1 LISNIY
7 GSSRVG
13 IKNTNKRVTALAY
26 NIQGGV
32 SDIII
37 PETINPLDPVK
48 RSLGEKQYELSNH
61 LGNVLVTVSDRKLAE
76 GTEGST
82 ATGYRAEVLFAS
94 DYYPFGMLEQSGDPD
109 WSKAERHGQMP
120 GREYSAEE
128 YRYGFQ
134 GQETDKEWLGGAVS
148 YKYRVHDARIG
159 RFLSV
164 DPLAPDYPHN
174 SPYAFSENRVIDGV
188 ELEGLEW
195 ESVKD
200 DQGNVTE
207 VQLNVDLQTE
217 GLTNAQVEAY
227 KAGMVSYFDEFFQ
240 NSTGGQVSG
249 RLMFNQDP
257 LNDGVVPKMSLKA
270 DMYPEGLT
278 EDDLVVVGQTTGYIM
293 HIQTRNKFN
302 QFLTPEEFA
311 PDGIHE
317 IMHTARIGHPFEIT
331 QSIDTELLLGDGVD
345 LITTVNTDSNI
356 ALNVMMYGHYSING
370 TMVSESIKNSKFSTL
385 LLTGGQINYLMK
397 EIEIQKNVGAQAKNP
412 LSMFWN
418 FGLNYDPIKKK

>member
-1 LISNIY
+1 LINNIY

-13 IKNTNKRVTALAY
+13 IKNTNRRVTALAY

-94 DYYPFGMLEQSGDPD
+94 DYYPFGM
-109 WSKAERHGQMP
+109 QMP
-120 GREYSAEE
+120 GREFSQEE

-188 ELEGLEW
+188 ELEGLEFIDYW
-195 ESVKD
+195 NARIKINNFGSAVIRVSTMSETYQENWDNHLTALGIPPSSMDIDNYLASREPERFTVIPAELLTRPSILD
-200 DQGNVTE
+200 DDMEKGFIENANKEIPRYTLKGKLDRRYNSTKRIKFNAKMAKGMLVVEAIGLAVEAIQGWGAMFDSIDLNEDSQVLDQQFAQLFLAVDAINSFISSNE
-207 VQLNVDLQTE
+207 VSGELLE
-217 GLTNAQVEAY
+217 GENAVNLTNYVLYGEMN
-227 KAGMVSYFDEFFQ
+227 GSNE
-240 NSTGGQVSG
+240 
-249 RLMFNQDP
+249 
-257 LNDGVVPKMSLKA
+257 GVFK
-270 DMYPEGLT
+270 
-278 EDDLVVVGQTTGYIM
+278 
-293 HIQTRNKFN
+293 
-302 QFLTPEEFA
+302 
-311 PDGIHE
+311 
-317 IMHTARIGHPFEIT
+317 
-331 QSIDTELLLGDGVD
+331 LGDD
-345 LITTVNTDSNI
+345 ILDS
-356 ALNVMMYGHYSING
+356 VG
-370 TMVSESIKNSKFSTL
+370 KNDKVKFRKPQ
-385 LLTGGQINYLMK
+385 GD
-397 EIEIQKNVGAQAKNP
+397 EE
-412 LSMFWN
+412 
-418 FGLNYDPIKKK
+418 